1 MNKLKYYRKLN
12 KLTQKDVA
20 NYLHINQPN
29 YANIENNK
37 VKLNFDYANLLAS
50 LYNIKVSDL
59 INDNTSIITI
69 TKKEFEIISNIKDIV
84 DNQKTKD

>member
-20 NYLHINQPN
+20 KYLHINQPN

-37 VKLNFDYANLLAS
+37 VKLNFDYANLLAT

-59 INDNTSIITI
+59 ISDNTSIITI
-69 TKKEFEIISNIKDIV
+69 TKKEFEIISNIRNIV
-84 DNQKTKD
+84 DNKK

>member
-12 KLTQKDVA
+12 KLTQEDVA

-37 VKLNFDYANLLAS
+37 VKLNLK
-50 LYNIKVSDL
+50 KVL
-59 INDNTSIITI
+59 
-69 TKKEFEIISNIKDIV
+69 
-84 DNQKTKD
+84 

>member
-29 YANIENNK
+29 YSNIENNK